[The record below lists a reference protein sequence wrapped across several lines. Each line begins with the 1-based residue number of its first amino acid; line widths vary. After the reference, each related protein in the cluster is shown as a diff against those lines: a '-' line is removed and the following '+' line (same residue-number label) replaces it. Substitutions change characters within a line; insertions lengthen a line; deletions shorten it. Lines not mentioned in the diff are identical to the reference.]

1 MELFSSFLD
10 LMFKL
15 NPVIL
20 MIVFERP
27 GPVNTD
33 KIIDILKNSASLS
46 PYIVVASVRG
56 DSAVKIAKAIPDKKI
71 ICVTCPQG
79 MYWEVE
85 KMDADLFSQ
94 IPELKAARDE
104 WVEQGLKR
112 VPMNVTDENQIRLK
126 DLNVDIVRGT
136 IPLFGPSFSMRLH
149 LERPT
154 SLDIMAKTL
163 ELISPGTLVA
173 MESIL
178 MVTDAGIIPE
188 NEMVLACAGTEMGL
202 DTAWVLK
209 SCASANLFHPEKG
222 FRFVE
227 LLAKPGIAANPDIN
241 INYLR

>member
-1 MELFSSFLD
+1 M
-10 LMFKL
+10 K
-15 NPVIL
+15 
-20 MIVFERP
+20 VFERP
-27 GPVNTD
+27 GPINTG
-33 KIIDILKNSASLS
+33 KIIDILKNSAFEYE
-46 PYIVVASVRG
+46 YIVVASVTG
-56 DSAVKIAKAIPDKKI
+56 DSAVKIAETISDKKI

-85 KMDADLFSQ
+85 EMDNDLFSD
-94 IPELKAARDE
+94 IPELKAVRDE
-104 WVEQGLKR
+104 WVKQGIKR
-112 VPMNVTDENQIRLK
+112 VPMNVTEENRMKLK

-154 SLDIMAKTL
+154 SLDVMAKTL

-173 MESIL
+173 MESVL
-178 MVTDAGIIPE
+178 MATDAGIIPE
-188 NEMVLACAGTEMGL
+188 NELVLACAGTEIGL

-227 LLAKPGIAANPDIN
+227 LLAKPGIAASPDIK